1 MDDVRMESDMD
12 VDSGGSGIYNMSCLS
27 RDSSLD
33 SGEFEVTFD
42 VFNDSVEDD
51 VAVWSDESCDVGYED
66 DNATEAAA
74 VTVNNENTGPRSGHG
89 GDAGIGESSR
99 WRTKTDL
106 SRNVPAVVAR
116 GGDDDGEAENGD
128 ENANEKRLE
137 CTRLFTKWFGLDLA
151 SRYGAGS
158 SCPRVRTVLQ
168 PDSPVSVNNVNSPV
182 KIIRAPMGSGKT
194 AAMIS
199 WLKTVD
205 VERARVLVISCRR
218 SFAEELLDKFRR
230 AGVGDF
236 VLYTDVDDYSL
247 NGDHIIIQIESLYR
261 LEGSYDIVIL
271 DEVVSVVN
279 QFYSST
285 MRHLDEVEAR
295 FLACVAS
302 CHHLLLMDATIN
314 GPLIEFFMGLRD
326 AGDGP
331 ATLILNSYV
340 GNNFARRRAVFM
352 SRFTTP
358 PVAREY
364 NNNNDNRPHHH
375 HPTAATATATPA
387 DGEDGGV
394 ADSFMD
400 ALLCAILDGKRV
412 CVFASTASAACFIVD
427 EIKNR
432 FPEKRILR
440 MTGRDRL
447 ENCDRWDSYDVVVYN
462 TVVTVGI
469 SFEKIHFHSL
479 FVYIHLF
486 RNGPDIM
493 SVYQSMGRVRHL
505 IDNLMYIY
513 VNPIMVKK
521 NTIDGHLSLFPCLS
535 EACDLMDL
543 NVITRSVSEFKV
555 KCLASLSPSPTPSHE
570 SQTRRDDYHNNNV
583 NGSVDQKHRIAAAAG
598 SGGSGGETK
607 KSPRSLVRNAFRVK
621 YMLEKTVLNN
631 FSDSLTLLYV
641 LLRNNKISVTIYD
654 GAVAAAKD
662 GNNNFFNGPSSEE
675 ARDDIPAESFLDFIR
690 STVMECRPLKQAGAQ
705 HLSSVPYHP
714 EFVRTV
720 GLIADCVFSPETPIQ
735 TVTELVKSLKFESS
749 KHAFVNTVCCHVV
762 CRGASDEVF
771 SKTYEVVCGLTVP
784 SDESSCDYTYS
795 ISDSCLMYD
804 TGFALNMARLGRDIV
819 SDMGLRSCTDAGT
832 DVPEGSAVHCAVRHG
847 EGILRCLQCAF
858 NTHIQCFESLSPRTL
873 RLYNALKGISPSMLS
888 MREYCIIV
896 LKTWFKLLYNMNL
909 VRCAPRY
916 VSEAR
921 SSRLTKAQLEA
932 ELDRRGIDRR
942 GCRTHRQLRDLL
954 RTSADLRRP
963 VMVAYKLRG
972 QDLCSLFSDRVGS
985 DAWADSYSGGRRR
998 GDPTNIGD
1006 SEDDFDRDDDLLRLR
1021 PEELSTDVFA
1031 DGANNTAVKVHDNYD
1046 GGVVVEGE
1054 EDDDDEVFSDL
1065 SRDFSGGL
1073 PLSSP
1078 DEYNGIGDG
1087 SRLSSSSPSSS
1098 RSAPSLLLSSS
1109 PPYPS
1114 SSSSSVSSPPPYP
1127 SLETISDTW
1136 IEDIGGCYAYHNR
1149 QHDQNQQRAVDHAD
1163 DHHGGHGHG

>member
-1 MDDVRMESDMD
+1 MDDDVLMESDMD
-12 VDSGGSGIYNMSCLS
+12 VDSGGSGIYDMSCLS

-33 SGEFEVTFD
+33 SAEFEVAFD

-51 VAVWSDESCDVGYED
+51 VAVWSDESRDGGYD
-66 DNATEAAA
+66 DATEANAAA
-74 VTVNNENTGPRSGHG
+74 VVNNENAAVPRSGHG
-89 GDAGIGESSR
+89 GDGPGGIGESSR
-99 WRTKTDL
+99 RKAKTDL
-106 SRNVPAVVAR
+106 LLLSRSVPAVVAASP
-116 GGDDDGEAENGD
+116 DAD
-128 ENANEKRLE
+128 EKRLE

-151 SRYGAGS
+151 SRYGGG
-158 SCPRVRTVLQ
+158 SCPRVLTVLQ

-199 WLKTVD
+199 WLKTEVD
-205 VERARVLVISCRR
+205 LERVRVLVISCRR
-218 SFAEELLDKFRR
+218 SFAEELLGKFRS

-236 VLYTDVDDYSL
+236 ALYSDVDDYSL
-247 NGDHIIIQIESLYR
+247 SGDHIIVQIESLYR

-285 MRHLDEVEAR
+285 MRHLDEVESK

-302 CHHLLLMDATIN
+302 CHHLLLMDATVN
-314 GPLIEFFMGLRD
+314 GPLIEFFLGLRD

-340 GNNFARRRAVFM
+340 GDNFARRRAVFM

-358 PVAREY
+358 PVAREC
-364 NNNNDNRPHHH
+364 NNNNNNNNHSNDYYNNRA
-375 HPTAATATATPA
+375 TAAMTAAALA
-387 DGEDGGV
+387 DGEGGG

-412 CVFASTASAACFIVD
+412 CVFASTASAACFVVD
-427 EIKNR
+427 EIRSR

-555 KCLASLSPSPTPSHE
+555 KCLSSPSPAPSHE
-570 SQTRRDDYHNNNV
+570 SQTRRHDDYRNNNLD
-583 NGSVDQKHRIAAAAG
+583 GPVDRKHRIPAG
-598 SGGSGGETK
+598 GGSGETK
-607 KSPRSLVRNAFRVK
+607 KSPRSLIRNAFRVK

-641 LLRNNKISVTIYD
+641 LLKNNKISVTIYD
-654 GAVAAAKD
+654 GAAAKD
-662 GNNNFFNGPSSEE
+662 GNDNFSAGPSSGE
-675 ARDDIPAESFLDFIR
+675 AEIPAESFLDFVR
-690 STVMECRPLKQAGAQ
+690 NTVMECRPLKQAGAQ

-720 GLIADCVFSPETPIQ
+720 GLITDCVFSPETPIQ

-749 KHAFVNTVCCHVV
+749 KHAFVNTVCCHAV

-771 SKTYEVVCGLTVP
+771 FKTYEAVCGLTVP

-795 ISDSCLMYD
+795 LSDGCLMYD
-804 TGFALNMARLGRDIV
+804 AGFALDMARLGRDIV

-832 DVPEGSAVHCAVRHG
+832 DVPEGSAVSCAARRG

-858 NTHIQCFESLSPRTL
+858 NTHIQCFESLGPKTL

-916 VSEAR
+916 VAQTR

-985 DAWADSYSGGRRR
+985 DAWADTYSGGRRF
-998 GDPTNIGD
+998 GDPTDIAD
-1006 SEDDFDRDDDLLRLR
+1006 SEDDRDRDDDPAVRIR
-1021 PEELSTDVFA
+1021 PDLSTDFSV
-1031 DGANNTAVKVHDNYD
+1031 DVANDTAVEVYDNYD
-1046 GGVVVEGE
+1046 GGVVAVTEE
-1054 EDDDDEVFSDL
+1054 EEDEDDDVFSDL

-1078 DEYNGIGDG
+1078 DEYSGGGDG
-1087 SRLSSSSPSSS
+1087 SRPPSSSPSSS
-1098 RSAPSLLLSSS
+1098 SSS
-1109 PPYPS
+1109 FS
-1114 SSSSSVSSPPPYP
+1114 SSSSASSSVASPPPYP

-1149 QHDQNQQRAVDHAD
+1149 QHDQDQQRAVDHAD